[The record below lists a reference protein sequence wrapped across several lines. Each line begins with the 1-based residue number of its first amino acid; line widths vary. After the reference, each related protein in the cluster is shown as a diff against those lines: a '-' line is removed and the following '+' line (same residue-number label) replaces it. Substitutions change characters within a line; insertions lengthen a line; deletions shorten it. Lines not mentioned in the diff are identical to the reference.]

1 MMSRKL
7 EAQATNETDQIGH
20 AFSVAGNGSGCR
32 GVSGVSTG
40 AGMFCP
46 PAWAA
51 IADSLQFSGRELQLV
66 RGVFDDQ
73 KDLAL
78 ASALGISIHT
88 IHTHFERLHHKL
100 AVNGRPQLI
109 QRVMQ
114 RFLALTA
121 APGSVLPPI
130 CACRTT
136 GHCPRGS
143 RLIPTPGRDPRS

>member
-1 MMSRKL
+1 
-7 EAQATNETDQIGH
+7 
-20 AFSVAGNGSGCR
+20 
-32 GVSGVSTG
+32 
-40 AGMFCP
+40 MFCP

-51 IADSLQFSGRELQLV
+51 IARSLQLSGRELQLV

-73 KDLAL
+73 KDLAI
-78 ASALGISIHT
+78 ANALGVSIHT

-100 AVNGRPQLI
+100 TITDRPQLI

-114 RFLALTA
+114 EFLALTA

-136 GHCPRGS
+136 GHCPQGS
-143 RLIPTPGRDPRS
+143 RLMPTPGRDPRS